1 MGGGREGRG
10 GERKVEESAAGNGT
24 SNEEQPH
31 FAGAGEGKDS
41 FDHLYPV
48 MYALLQ
54 GELRGCRGM
63 EQRGAFLVSQALVH
77 GTRTLYT
84 RDSSI
89 FLRFPPSK
97 PR

>member
-1 MGGGREGRG
+1 LDTLRLLVAIQDNGSTEGQG
-10 GERKVEESAAGNGT
+10 GEGGQGGKRKVEESAAGTGT

-48 MYALLQ
+48 TYALLQ

-63 EQRGAFLVSQALVH
+63 EQRGAFLVS
-77 GTRTLYT
+77 
-84 RDSSI
+84 
-89 FLRFPPSK
+89 
-97 PR
+97 